1 VWASSQPRPSGPAP
15 AARRHEAEAL
25 MIAPTIS
32 ALHVLAE
39 ESTPGHEGVNPIV
52 NGIITFAVF
61 LVLLFITTRFNRER

>member
-1 VWASSQPRPSGPAP
+1 
-15 AARRHEAEAL
+15 